1 MANSEAVDSE
11 GAMATVYTNQSKLR
25 DLRVELH
32 YSPAPHITGA
42 GSPHYPAVTVDT
54 TAKPSTVAPDVTRK
68 HENKIKR
75 RTKGAHFQ
83 YERSRSPGFMITGER
98 AGFLHYPS
106 VMVNAFRKA
115 SAAAPA
121 ETKSDGEDET
131 RAERAENAAMAA
143 EAHATQ
149 GQ

>member
-1 MANSEAVDSE
+1 M
-11 GAMATVYTNQSKLR
+11 K
-25 DLRVELH
+25 
-32 YSPAPHITGA
+32 
-42 GSPHYPAVTVDT
+42 
-54 TAKPSTVAPDVTRK
+54 KK
-68 HENKIKR
+68 KK

-83 YERSRSPGFMITGER
+83 DERSRSPGFMITGER

-121 ETKSDGEDET
+121 ETKSDGEDMT

-149 GQ
+149 GQRPP